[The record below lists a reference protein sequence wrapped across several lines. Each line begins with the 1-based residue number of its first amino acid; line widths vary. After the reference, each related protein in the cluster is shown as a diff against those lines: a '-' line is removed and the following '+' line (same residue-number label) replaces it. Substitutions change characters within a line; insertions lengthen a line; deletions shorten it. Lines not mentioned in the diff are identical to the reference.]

1 MIDWKNL
8 KMIIQRKPNGFLSL
22 FDMLMRTWTNEHLA
36 ILDSEYPTADLKELA
51 TRLGKTLEAIKA
63 KALIRK
69 LRRSPDVRV
78 WSPGK
83 RQKLIALYPD
93 HTNLEI
99 ASILGSTE
107 SAVAGMAF
115 KLNLRKS
122 AQFLFEHSSKSFFR
136 KGHQPMNKGRKQTE
150 YMSDAQIE
158 KTKATRFK
166 KGNIPGNHKP
176 VGYERMTKDGYIEV
190 KTAEPNVFEL
200 KHRLVWIEH
209 NGKISSGCNIQF
221 KDGDRQNVSIENLYM
236 ISRSEQLKTE
246 NSMYARYPEDVQYLI
261 KLKGAL
267 NRQINKATKK
277 MNHNE

>member
-1 MIDWKNL
+1 MPMK
-8 KMIIQRKPNGFLSL
+8 
-22 FDMLMRTWTNEHLA
+22 TWTKEQLA

-51 TRLGKTLEAIKA
+51 GRLGKTTNAIKT

-69 LRRSPDVRV
+69 LKRSPDVRV
-78 WSPGK
+78 WSPDK
-83 RQKLIALYPD
+83 KKKLIALYPD

-107 SAVAGMAF
+107 SAVGGMAF
-115 KLNLRKS
+115 KLKLRKS
-122 AQFLFEHSSKSFFR
+122 AEFLFEHSSKGFFP
-136 KGHQPMNKGRKQTE
+136 KGHQPMNKGLKQTE

-158 KTKATRFK
+158 KSKATRFK

-176 VGYERMTKDGYIEV
+176 VGYERITRDGYIEV

-200 KHRLVWIEH
+200 KHRLIWIEH
-209 NGKISSGCNIQF
+209 NGEIPPGYNIQF
-221 KDGDRQNVSIENLYM
+221 KDGNRQNVCIENLYM

-246 NSMYARYPEDVQYLI
+246 NSMYARYPEEVQQLF

-267 NRQINKATKK
+267 SRQINKATK
-277 MNHNE
+277 NDES